1 MLNAAGRG
9 RELLGLT
16 CRSGDRPPPALGGG
30 ERRTACSLA
39 ELYASSFAASRRRA
53 AGSAACISAPLR
65 AVSAVSAPPRPPAH
79 VRRAAP
85 PPPLRNVSATRLR
98 LSAEPAGSCAC
109 AGAGAQRATGAQTVR
124 QPSAARGS
132 RCPTRCVAASAAAV
146 CGSAVFRPR
155 YARPTLRRGGH
166 ARSTRHRAPASS
178 RAHIGRVA
186 DAHRR
191 TACAVRCSGGC
202 RVHAEQ
208 RRVEAAV
215 SERAK
220 RRARAASAAGRRCL
234 HNPAH

>member
-1 MLNAAGRG
+1 MRVIRLAPVCPT
-9 RELLGLT
+9 LLG
-16 CRSGDRPPPALGGG
+16 RARAGSGPAQGQPGSEPRGALP
-30 ERRTACSLA
+30 R
-39 ELYASSFAASRRRA
+39 SRRPVRR
-53 AGSAACISAPLR
+53 AGSARVSAALR
-65 AVSAVSAPPRPPAH
+65 AASAVPAPPRPPAH

-85 PPPLRNVSATRLR
+85 PPPLRDGSATRLR
-98 LSAEPAGSCAC
+98 LYAEPAGSRAC
-109 AGAGAQRATGAQTVR
+109 ASAGAQRAACTQADR

-166 ARSTRHRAPASS
+166 ARPTRHRAPASS